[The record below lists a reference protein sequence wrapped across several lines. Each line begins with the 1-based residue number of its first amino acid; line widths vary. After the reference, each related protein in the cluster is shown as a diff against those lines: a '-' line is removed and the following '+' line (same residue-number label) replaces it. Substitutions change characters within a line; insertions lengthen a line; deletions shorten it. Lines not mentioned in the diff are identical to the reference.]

1 MMLYPAGLLDMAL
14 QFSAASYM
22 QYSQYSKKCSATLW
36 IESFE
41 GMSHWEM
48 SQEKTQ
54 GSEYFPSHMVTVAI
68 DLTHLRSSEMG
79 SEASRKAQS

>member
-14 QFSAASYM
+14 QFSAVASYM
-22 QYSQYSKKCSATLW
+22 QYSKKCSATLAVDW
-36 IESFE
+36 VLCLE

-68 DLTHLRSSEMG
+68 DLTHLRSSEII
-79 SEASRKAQS
+79 